1 MSAVEIEENVLMDNV
16 YVLLVMKDFDVNS
29 KYNVLIDAVEEE
41 HVNME
46 DVIVNQDLV
55 EWIVQLIKSAKIVV
69 IRRVYV

>member
-46 DVIVNQDLV
+46 DVIVNQGLV
-55 EWIVQLIKSAKIVV
+55 EWIVQLIKSVKIVV

>member
-1 MSAVEIEENVLMDNV
+1 M
-16 YVLLVMKDFDVNS
+16 NS

-55 EWIVQLIKSAKIVV
+55 EWIVQLIKSVKIVV

>member
-55 EWIVQLIKSAKIVV
+55 EWIVQLIKSVKIVV